1 MTASLVLD
9 VAGTELLPADVRRL
23 QHPLV
28 GGMALFAR
36 NWESRAQLVR
46 LCAEIR
52 RLRPDMLI
60 AVDQEG
66 GRVQRFQGDGFTRL
80 PPQRALGRLWEL
92 AGGSVACE
100 AARAFGYVMAAE
112 LRACG
117 VDLSVAPVLDL
128 DWGRSGVIGDRALA
142 CAAGRVATLAGS
154 VAHGMLLAGMR
165 ACGKHF
171 PGHGWARADSHTAEP
186 RDARTLA
193 SLMRADAAPYG
204 WRGGA
209 LAAVMPAP
217 VGYSRVDH
225 RPAGVSARWLRAVL
239 RERLGFTGAIISDDL
254 SMEGARHLD
263 GRVLSQS
270 EAVLAA
276 LAAGCDMA
284 LLCNQSL
291 PEKGDALDVVL
302 EELEGARRDGRWTP
316 DAASEARR
324 LALCP
329 VGEALP
335 WDALQAQPAYRRARA
350 LVERLAAEDAENS
363 LGINLSPAT

>member
-1 MTASLVLD
+1 MTRMNAPVFLD
-9 VAGTELLPADVRRL
+9 VAGTALLPADVRRL
-23 QHPLV
+23 QHPLA
-28 GGMALFAR
+28 GGVALFAR
-36 NWESRAQLVR
+36 NWASRAQLVR

-80 PPQRALGRLWEL
+80 PPQRALGRLWER

-128 DWGRSGVIGDRALA
+128 DWGRSGVIGERALA
-142 CAAGRVATLAGS
+142 RAAGRVTTLAGS

-171 PGHGWARADSHTAEP
+171 PGHGWARADSHTAKP
-186 RDARTLA
+186 RDVRTLTA
-193 SLMRADAAPYG
+193 LLRADAAPYA
-204 WRGGA
+204 WLGGA
-209 LAAVMPAP
+209 LAAVMPAHVVYP
-217 VGYSRVDH
+217 RVDDK
-225 RPAGVSARWLRAVL
+225 PAGFSARWLRAVL
-239 RERLGFTGAIISDDL
+239 RGRLGFAGAIVSDDL

-263 GRVLSQS
+263 GRTLTQS

-276 LAAGCDMA
+276 LAAGCDLA
-284 LLCNQSL
+284 LICNQSL

-302 EELEGARRDGRWTP
+302 AELERARKDGRWTP

-324 LALCP
+324 LALLP
-329 VGEALP
+329 VGAALD
-335 WDALQAQPAYRRARA
+335 WDALQAQPAYRRAKA
-350 LVERLAAEDAENS
+350 LVE
-363 LGINLSPAT
+363 GIET